1 MPSTPT
7 KLNAKKPRSSP
18 QPDQPAITAL
28 FRHIPQQLEEAPG
41 VTIPDIR
48 EEHVRPSTPPNEPVT
63 SKTRRRCTPPPNYRL
78 HVSDTKTRK
87 HNSMPS
93 DDDTL
98 SSKLQLMLY
107 HRLLSNLLVR
117 PSRTT
122 TGLDFGQFWVR
133 LGLDPK
139 RTLSKTFLVQAG
151 LVSPEEDPQTAL
163 LKCLEDL
170 VGAWRIA
177 VDTLHVDGIDQT
189 LSVVYRTQPKRG
201 SRKKARSPG
210 SSPSPSDQEKADL
223 ARAIAASLQDTD
235 SNQDGDDLAKA
246 IEASLKNDNTNS
258 GNAPSDPEE
267 VLVVDDAQTKKPSGA
282 VATSSIQH
290 HPQEDG
296 QKEEGDR
303 DTEESEES
311 LGEGSVIIG
320 KKPVQLDD
328 ALLDYHLSNVLDWWF
343 GRRPPRGVDIRHTRR
358 CM

>member
-1 MPSTPT
+1 
-7 KLNAKKPRSSP
+7 
-18 QPDQPAITAL
+18 
-28 FRHIPQQLEEAPG
+28 
-41 VTIPDIR
+41 
-48 EEHVRPSTPPNEPVT
+48 
-63 SKTRRRCTPPPNYRL
+63 
-78 HVSDTKTRK
+78 
-87 HNSMPS
+87 MPS

-290 HPQEDG
+290 PQEDG